1 MNLDGK
7 INSENISYLYR
18 ELNKKDSQIKQ
29 LQKRISNL
37 IDEKSEL
44 ISEVNYLK
52 NKNFDLS
59 LLSEKSFIK
68 NNNLHKQREIELLST
83 ITNLENENNKLKSYI
98 SDIKNNENIIKNTTE
113 LKLSKAN
120 NEINNLLIMNVN
132 KDNILSLIQ
141 NFLDKIKKALGDIK
155 TPINF
160 DIRIG
165 DNKLFAD
172 NLKILETNIIKKISA
187 KNNIF
192 KMQKAKKYQNKY
204 YNYFIKKKNEYNKTD
219 NKPNFK
225 KINIKKPKS
234 VMNKKY
240 INLNLNESFNFK
252 SKINKRNIND
262 NILRTPPKEINNIS
276 DYNDYDIISYLST
289 INNQTVLSR
298 LNNTNF
304 L

>member
-1 MNLDGK
+1 M
-7 INSENISYLYR
+7 
-18 ELNKKDSQIKQ
+18 
-29 LQKRISNL
+29 
-37 IDEKSEL
+37 
-44 ISEVNYLK
+44 
-52 NKNFDLS
+52 
-59 LLSEKSFIK
+59 
-68 NNNLHKQREIELLST
+68 
-83 ITNLENENNKLKSYI
+83 
-98 SDIKNNENIIKNTTE
+98 
-113 LKLSKAN
+113 KLSKAN

-141 NFLDKIKKALGDIK
+141 NFLDKIKKALGNIK
-155 TPINF
+155 TPINL
-160 DIRIG
+160 DIKIV
-165 DNKLFAD
+165 DNKSFAD
-172 NLKILETNIIKKISA
+172 NLKILETNIIKKIST

-204 YNYFIKKKNEYNKTD
+204 YNYFLKKKNEYNKTD

-225 KINIKKPKS
+225 KITIKKPKS
-234 VMNKKY
+234 VINKKN
-240 INLNLNESFNFK
+240 INLNESFNFK

-298 LNNTNF
+298 LNNTYF